1 MTLELPPDGAHGMAA
16 HVTGE
21 EPERLEEDEAKRYP
35 ARPAALRAEEH
46 QPAAPLLDHAAIRTM
61 IAGIML
67 ALFLSALEQT
77 IVAPALPAIGRSL
90 GQLATCPGWSLPIS
104 WQRRR
109 RHRSSASSPTST
121 AGARFC
127 CCPSASYS

>member
-16 HVTGE
+16 HVTGK
-21 EPERLEEDEAKRYP
+21 EPGRPEEDAAKPYP
-35 ARPAALRAEEH
+35 RRPLAPRAEEP
-46 QPAAPLLDHAAIRTM
+46 QPAAPPLDHAAIRTM

-90 GQLATCPGWSLPIS
+90 GHIGDLP
-104 WQRRR
+104 
-109 RHRSSASSPTST
+109 
-121 AGARFC
+121 
-127 CCPSASYS
+127 